1 MARKT
6 FRVFDESNNFVAWI
20 TREEALDRI
29 RSGAWEDAYHFEA
42 GSKQFIG
49 IRRIDTTR
57 GSNSPSPASITA
69 RESRANVGIWDGT
82 AGAEAKEVNGLI
94 SAARSKLFFWPMEGD
109 DRAVRVACRA
119 SS

>member
-1 MARKT
+1 MRKQNIRLLGDAGFVRWT
-6 FRVFDESNNFVAWI
+6 DEEDACSK
-20 TREEALDRI
+20 I
-29 RSGAWEDAYHFEA
+29 RSGLWEQVTDPMTGRFQGLRKIVFHPKPS
-42 GSKQFIG
+42 G
-49 IRRIDTTR
+49 
-57 GSNSPSPASITA
+57 SPSPASITA

-82 AGAEAKEVNGLI
+82 AGAEAKEVTGLI